1 MPKKKLGP
9 YQKARK
15 LSDEH
20 FEKTGV
26 RIPANTIYTRMR
38 AGRAANELLLPVGRL
53 RHARYTVDKRKARAK
68 KKALEPFKKEAA
80 AKKAA
85 KQLEPPLPEVKTPG
99 EFQRVEHP
107 PMGVKDQDAE
117 AAMFLIVV
125 GVIAAIVLAMAF
137 AV

>member
-1 MPKKKLGP
+1 MSEQKVVATMMPK
-9 YQKARK
+9 QKAPTK
-15 LSDEH
+15 
-20 FEKTGV
+20 KK
-26 RIPANTIYTRMR
+26 
-38 AGRAANELLLPVGRL
+38 AA
-53 RHARYTVDKRKARAK
+53 AK
-68 KKALEPFKKEAA
+68 KKAVAK
-80 AKKAA
+80 KKAA
-85 KQLEPPLPEVKTPG
+85 PKKKGVVKKKAVKKPTVKKVVEQLELPLPEVKTPG